1 MAGGIR
7 IQTTSNT
14 IRAACDDY
22 GNRIHG
28 ALGALCM
35 EEAQRGQDDMR
46 TGRRWTDRTG
56 HARDSLTGS
65 YEREGDT
72 HVISLATDNTDYGL
86 ILELAHAGRFQII
99 RPTADRLAP
108 IVIQRAASLIGG
120 SAR

>member
-14 IRAACDDY
+14 IGSSCDAFGGRLND
-22 GNRIHG
+22 
-28 ALGALCM
+28 ALAALCQ

-46 TGRRWTDRTG
+46 TGARWTDRTG
-56 HARDSLTGS
+56 HARGSLTGS
-65 YEREGDT
+65 YEREGDV
-72 HVISLATDNTDYGL
+72 HVISLSTLNEDYGL
-86 ILELAHAGRFQII
+86 VLELSHAGRFAII

>member
-1 MAGGIR
+1 MAGSIR

-14 IRAACDDY
+14 IGSSCDAF
-22 GNRIHG
+22 GGRLNS
-28 ALGALCM
+28 ALGALGR

-46 TGRRWTDRTG
+46 TGRGWTDQTG

-65 YEREGDT
+65 YERQGDI
-72 HVISLATDNTDYGL
+72 HVISFYTTNEDYGL
-86 ILELAHAGRFQII
+86 ILELAHAGRFAVI

-108 IVIQRAASLIGG
+108 EVIARAAALIGG

>member
-7 IQTTSNT
+7 IQTMSNT
-14 IRAACDDY
+14 IGSSCNAFGERL
-22 GNRIHG
+22 NG
-28 ALGALCM
+28 ALGALCQ

-46 TGRRWTDRTG
+46 TGRRWTDQTG

-65 YEREGDT
+65 YAREGDV
-72 HVISLATDNTDYGL
+72 HVISLYTTNEDYGL
-86 ILELAHAGRFQII
+86 ILELAHAGRYAVI

-108 IVIQRAASLIGG
+108 EVIARAASLIGG